1 MIGLGP
7 CEPESGAANVALVH
21 FTLFTGGVDFSE
33 VSSTVVNVGKNFSA
47 RQALALAGGKSDN
60 AKRIGA
66 LLLLLLLLLMML
78 LLLRRRSLKLVK
90 VCNER
95 RGASILSQ
103 FLF

>member
-66 LLLLLLLLLMML
+66 LLLLLLLLMML

>member
-7 CEPESGAANVALVH
+7 CEPESGATNMALVH

-66 LLLLLLLLLMML
+66 LLLLLLLLMML